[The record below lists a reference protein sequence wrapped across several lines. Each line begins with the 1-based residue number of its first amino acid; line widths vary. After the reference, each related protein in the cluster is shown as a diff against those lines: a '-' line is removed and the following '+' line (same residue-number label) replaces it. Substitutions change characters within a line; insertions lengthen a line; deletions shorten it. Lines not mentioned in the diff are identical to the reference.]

1 MIEPANL
8 GNFFIIFFSSA
19 LIIILGALYALLFAF
34 SFLKN
39 KPHYRY
45 IAYLAYGGLVAST
58 TVLASAANLVNHI
71 FWIFVI
77 ALMLFGY
84 FLPLVQFGNYAWQLI
99 HLISIQSLN
108 LALSIKPERSRDER
122 TDLVVF

>member
-1 MIEPANL
+1 MD
-8 GNFFIIFFSSA
+8 FFIIFFSSA

-84 FLPLVQFGNYAWQLI
+84 FFAPRAIWQLCVAT
-99 HLISIQSLN
+99 HTPDFDSIPKSC
-108 LALSIKPERSRDER
+108 IKH
-122 TDLVVF
+122 